1 MTKEIYNMLK
11 KDIQNKI
18 GREVLYGK
26 DCNKLSALIFE
37 ETQRQISSSTIKRFF
52 GIIKSRFNTSKYTL
66 DTFAI
71 FLGFIDWHN
80 YLNSYDQSKY
90 SIPNVNTW
98 NLLKTR
104 TQIVT
109 NISLSSLKEKT
120 GYNTEGLIFRSFAK
134 KWIND
139 FLESEKTATM
149 FVAPDGYGKSTS
161 LIQLVE
167 KYFLSPDAKYK
178 DDIVALI
185 DGGIFFNLY
194 SKNPNIKKFHQLL
207 EFKIDSSL
215 GYYFQTNPEQRKG
228 RFWLIIDGVDEIYFD
243 KERYHQFV
251 ENLVRLI
258 MASDGTWYKIILTCR
273 PENLDIFTHL
283 IHKNPILKSSWFG
296 VNFVEDNM
304 AEAINIPLYN
314 KKEIK
319 NMLNKLQFKYDY
331 EYLEKYH
338 NEILEIL
345 NYPNLLSLFT
355 KEFNDDNNIS
365 EYKLLSSYIHK
376 RMHSPPY
383 REEKLILID
392 NFIELCKRGKNT
404 GSVMK
409 KVLLSKAKYILAYRE
424 LISYGIFYEYVI
436 PHDTVE
442 YNTYVK
448 FSQSKTFEFFLFEK
462 WRLNKQIST
471 NLFFEIRKY
480 YKNNIQLRCNILK
493 LYTRNLLEN
502 ENFDVIKQIHT
513 EFEERTKITIDSCS
527 PIPACLLSVAS
538 VIKAALKVDD
548 KCRDNLIPWIKQ
560 SKVGEL
566 LYSSEIEKS

>member
-1 MTKEIYNMLK
+1 MAKEIYNMLK

-26 DCNKLSALIFE
+26 DCNKLSAQVYE

-71 FLGFIDWHN
+71 FLGFKDWHH
-80 YLNSYDQSKY
+80 YLNSYDESKY
-90 SIPNVNTW
+90 SIPNVSTW
-98 NLLKTR
+98 DLLKNR
-104 TQIVT
+104 IHIVT
-109 NISLSSLKEKT
+109 KLSLSSLKEKT
-120 GYNTEGLIFRSFAK
+120 GYDPHQLIFRSFTQK
-134 KWIND
+134 RFNY
-139 FLESEKTATM
+139 FLESQKTATM

-167 KYFLSPDAKYK
+167 KYFLSPDSKYK
-178 DDIVALI
+178 NDIVALI

-194 SKNPNIKKFHQLL
+194 SKNTHIEQFHQLL

-258 MASDGTWYKIILTCR
+258 MANDGAWYKIILTCR
-273 PENLDIFTHL
+273 PENMDIFTYL

-296 VNFVEDNM
+296 VNFIEDNM

-319 NMLNKLQFKYDY
+319 NMLNKLQFKHDY
-331 EYLEKYH
+331 EYLEINH

-345 NYPNLLSLFT
+345 SYPYLLSLFA
-355 KEFNDDNNIS
+355 KEFNDNNNVS
-365 EYKLLSSYIHK
+365 EFKLLSSYIHK
-376 RMHSPPY
+376 RLHSPPY

-392 NFIELCKRGKNT
+392 NFIELCKRGKET
-404 GSVMK
+404 SSVMK
-409 KVLLSKAKYILAYRE
+409 KLLLSKAKYILAYRE
-424 LISYGIFYEYVI
+424 LISYGIFYEYII

-448 FSQSKTFEFFLFEK
+448 FSQSKIFEFFLFEK
-462 WRLNKQIST
+462 WRLNKKIST
-471 NLFFEIRKY
+471 NLFFEIREY
-480 YKNNIQLRCNILK
+480 YQNNIQLRCNILK
-493 LYTRNLLEN
+493 LYTRALLDKG
-502 ENFDVIKQIHT
+502 NFDLIKQIHT

-527 PIPACLLSVAS
+527 PIPACLLSVVS
-538 VIKAALKVDD
+538 VIKAALKADD
-548 KCRDNLIPWIKQ
+548 KCRNNLIPWIKQ
-560 SKVGEL
+560 TKVGEL